1 MSKSFVE
8 YLEEQCEPKKEKE
21 EKMSKDLKDRT
32 LGHLSYFGDVNANIS
47 DEKETSDTTITFKD
61 EWKDR
66 YISIDTTS
74 EIFFALANIVYYQ
87 GYEEDLISLK
97 DKLKSHYEKNSEEH
111 DSFCCPEH
119 YQYDIQFHMYWMIL
133 VGCFGEWGVSIRSG
147 WIWYENI
154 PYAIRFI
161 ERLLEC

>member
-1 MSKSFVE
+1 ME
-8 YLEEQCEPKKEKE
+8 KKYKE
-21 EKMSKDLKDRT
+21 RT
-32 LGHLSYFGDVNANIS
+32 LGSISYFGDVNANIS
-47 DEKETSDTTITFKD
+47 EEKEKSDTTIIFKD
-61 EWKDR
+61 VYSDE

-74 EIFFALANIVYYQ
+74 KIFFALANIVYYQ

-97 DKLKSHYEKNSEEH
+97 EKLISHYERNSEEK

-133 VGCFGEWGVSIRSG
+133 VGCFGEWGTSIRSG